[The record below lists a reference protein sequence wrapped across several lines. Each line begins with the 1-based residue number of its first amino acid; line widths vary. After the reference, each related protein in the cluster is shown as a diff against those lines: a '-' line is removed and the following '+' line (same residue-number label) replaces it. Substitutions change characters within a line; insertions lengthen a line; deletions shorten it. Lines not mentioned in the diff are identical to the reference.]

1 MSILGYRM
9 AAFPC
14 DKVGMSNILLI
25 LSYVGKAAGFVATL
39 NALPFVSPS
48 TGVIIFFVAS
58 LLKDT
63 VDRIGDFLDNGK
75 QDWRA

>member
-1 MSILGYRM
+1 MQNTLR
-9 AAFPC
+9 
-14 DKVGMSNILLI
+14 I
-25 LSYVGKAAGFVATL
+25 LSYIAKAAGFIATL
-39 NALPFVSPS
+39 TAIPGVSPS

-75 QDWRA
+75 SDWRS

>member
-1 MSILGYRM
+1 MERYRR
-9 AAFPC
+9 FSFSC
-14 DKVGMSNILLI
+14 EKEGMSNILLV
-25 LSYVGKAAGFVATL
+25 LSYVAKAAGFVATL
-39 NALPFVSPS
+39 NAVPYVAPS

-75 QDWRA
+75 SDWRV

>member
-1 MSILGYRM
+1 MQSYRIRS
-9 AAFPC
+9 FSC
-14 DKVGMSNILLI
+14 EKEGMSNILLI
-25 LSYVGKAAGFVATL
+25 LSYVAKAAGFIATL
-39 NALPFVSPS
+39 NAIPYVAPS

-75 QDWRA
+75 SDWRV

>member
-1 MSILGYRM
+1 MSAAWGYRLTQ
-9 AAFPC
+9 F
-14 DKVGMSNILLI
+14 
-25 LSYVGKAAGFVATL
+25 GFVATL
-39 NALPFVSPS
+39 NAIPYVAPS

-75 QDWRA
+75 SDWRV

>member
-1 MSILGYRM
+1 
-9 AAFPC
+9 
-14 DKVGMSNILLI
+14 MSNILLI
-25 LSYVGKAAGFVATL
+25 LSYVAKAAGFIATL
-39 NALPFVSPS
+39 NAIPYVSPS

-75 QDWRA
+75 SDWR

>member
-1 MSILGYRM
+1 MQTT
-9 AAFPC
+9 
-14 DKVGMSNILLI
+14 LLI
-25 LSYVGKAAGFVATL
+25 FSYIAKAAGFIATL
-39 NALPFVSPS
+39 NAIPSVAPS

-75 QDWRA
+75 SDWRV